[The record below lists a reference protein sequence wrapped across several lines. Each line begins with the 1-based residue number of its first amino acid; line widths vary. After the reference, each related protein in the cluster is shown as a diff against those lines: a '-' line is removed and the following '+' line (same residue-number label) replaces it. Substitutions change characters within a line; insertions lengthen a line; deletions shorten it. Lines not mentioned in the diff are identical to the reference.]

1 MPAPRGC
8 FFAKFTHDMTEKEQE
23 LSKLLDKKR
32 KESVQQTVVNMKE
45 GNDLPDGITQ
55 ETIDAWK
62 KRYGQDKIK
71 LGELPLGEDRTQF
84 LAVIGRVPDRK
95 TVGEFEKWMDK
106 DPNKSKE
113 ILINACILSGKEQ
126 VKEDDFLFYGAFDFI
141 TNLLPVAK
149 STIKNL

>member
-1 MPAPRGC
+1 
-8 FFAKFTHDMTEKEQE
+8 MTD
-23 LSKLLDKKR
+23 SKKNAI
-32 KESVQQTVVNMKE
+32 VQTVVNMKD
-45 GNDLPDGITQ
+45 GNLLPDGVSQ
-55 ETIDAWK
+55 ETVDAWK
-62 KRYGQDKIK
+62 ERYGDTKIK
-71 LGELPLGEDRTQF
+71 LAELPLNDDRTQF

-113 ILINACILSGKEQ
+113 ILLNACLLTEKDK
-126 VKEDDFLFYGAFDFI
+126 VKADDFLFYGAFDFI